1 MNVSSVSNLSI
12 VSASFFYL
20 CVYFF
25 GRHLHAEISEHPE
38 LVETFAFVDPA
49 SSFFVNSEFEDYILN
64 RFREGNPDR
73 LFFLP
78 HNKK

>member
-1 MNVSSVSNLSI
+1 M
-12 VSASFFYL
+12 
-20 CVYFF
+20 YFF